1 MTRWDLADKKS
12 KVSVI
17 FEILFLVQ
25 AISLAFTFG
34 DPKNRYHPT
43 AWIGTIISK
52 LTPLTKNENPYLE
65 KLGGIFIII
74 IPVVVV
80 VTLLLILDSGI
91 SFLTTDWV
99 TIVVSGVVV
108 VILLKTTIAIRGM
121 EKHAISVLESLE
133 NNNLDMAR
141 NYLSM
146 IVKRNTTNLDKNH
159 VISGVLE
166 SISENTVD
174 GITGPM
180 FYYAFFGLPGAF
192 IYRIINTADSMIGYK
207 NDIFKNIGW
216 FTATCDTILNYI
228 PSRLTGLLM
237 IFSAAILQN
246 NWRHS
251 YKVMIRDG
259 KKTESPNAGYPMAAL
274 AGALETKFE
283 KINHYNLGDGE
294 IILTKQHVISAIKI
308 MKLTSIL
315 FFGIITIPIILILS
329 VIGWWIYV

>member
-1 MTRWDLADKKS
+1 MIFES
-12 KVSVI
+12 ISVI
-17 FEILFLVQ
+17 GFAILIDL
-25 AISLAFTFG
+25 IFG

-43 AWIGTIISK
+43 AWIGMLIAKFTPLAKNQNIIYEKIGGVLIILIISS
-52 LTPLTKNENPYLE
+52 
-65 KLGGIFIII
+65 I
-74 IPVVVV
+74 VA
-80 VTLLLILDSGI
+80 LLLLSLDVGI
-91 SFLTTDWV
+91 SLISIDYV
-99 TIVVSGVVV
+99 SMIVS
-108 VILLKTTIAIRGM
+108 VIIGALLLKTTIAIRGM

-133 NNNLDMAR
+133 NNDLDMAR

-246 NWRHS
+246 NWRYS

-283 KINHYNLGDGE
+283 KINHYKLGDGD

-329 VIGWWIYV
+329 FIGWWLYV

>member
-1 MTRWDLADKKS
+1 MIFES
-12 KVSVI
+12 ISVI
-17 FEILFLVQ
+17 GFAILIDL
-25 AISLAFTFG
+25 IFG

-43 AWIGTIISK
+43 AWIGMLIAKFTPIAKNQNPIYEKIGGVLIILIISS
-52 LTPLTKNENPYLE
+52 
-65 KLGGIFIII
+65 I
-74 IPVVVV
+74 VA
-80 VTLLLILDSGI
+80 LLLLSLD
-91 SFLTTDWV
+91 
-99 TIVVSGVVV
+99 V
-108 VILLKTTIAIRGM
+108 VISLISTDYVSMITSVIIGALLLKTTIAIRGM

-133 NNNLDMAR
+133 NNDLDMAR

-159 VISGVLE
+159 VVSGVLE

-174 GITGPM
+174 GITSPM

>member
-1 MTRWDLADKKS
+1 MIFES
-12 KVSVI
+12 ISVI
-17 FEILFLVQ
+17 GFAILIDL
-25 AISLAFTFG
+25 IFG

-43 AWIGTIISK
+43 AWIGMLIAKFTPITKNQNIIYEKIGGVLIILIISSIVA
-52 LTPLTKNENPYLE
+52 LLL
-65 KLGGIFIII
+65 LSLDVGISLISTDYVSIII
-74 IPVVVV
+74 
-80 VTLLLILDSGI
+80 S
-91 SFLTTDWV
+91 
-99 TIVVSGVVV
+99 
-108 VILLKTTIAIRGM
+108 VIIGALLLKTTIAIRGM

-207 NDIFKNIGW
+207 NDIFKNVGW

-283 KINHYNLGDGE
+283 KINHYKLGDGE
-294 IILTKQHVISAIKI
+294 IILTKQHVLSAIKI

-329 VIGWWIYV
+329 FIGWWIYV